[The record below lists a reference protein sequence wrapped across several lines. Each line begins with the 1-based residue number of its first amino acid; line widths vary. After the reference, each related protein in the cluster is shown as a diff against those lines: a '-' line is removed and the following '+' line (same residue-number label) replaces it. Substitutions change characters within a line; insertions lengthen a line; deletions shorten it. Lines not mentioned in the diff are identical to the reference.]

1 LSLRLTSSRHAKLP
15 EDIGKPAEDA
25 DTLKHAI
32 IARYSRVYGDP
43 RRVLALHS
51 IVIQSPL
58 LKDLLKVVLE
68 GYSGVT
74 VALQR
79 LEFSGAFE
87 PLIHRW
93 SRLKSEIQKLKDA
106 ACKEDAEEQAADRL
120 KHAELLYDLL
130 EKEFKETISSS
141 QDMIKQ
147 NVITWELLWTIFQPG
162 LFVYSKVH
170 GYDRVFRLFS
180 QRYGKDR
187 SGNPVYWLTCQ
198 YADNSASSFGT
209 VKLNLNIP
217 AYQGL
222 YVPARYQSG
231 VDMTHQS
238 SNSASIH
245 GPDLLTF
252 VIQARKHFPPS
263 QWYHATAS
271 QTWSK

>member
-1 LSLRLTSSRHAKLP
+1 VSFTLTLSRHAKVP

-58 LKDLLKVVLE
+58 LKDLLEVVLE

-120 KHAELLYDLL
+120 KHSELLYNLL
-130 EKEFKETISSS
+130 EEEFKETISSS
-141 QDMIKQ
+141 QDMIEQ
-147 NVITWELLWTIFQPG
+147 NVITWDLLWTIFQPG

-170 GYDRVFRLFS
+170 GHDRVFRLFS

-187 SGNPVYWLTCQ
+187 NGSPVYWLTCQ
-198 YADNSASSFGT
+198 YADNSATSFGT
-209 VKLNLNIP
+209 VKLNLSIP

-222 YVPARYQSG
+222 YIPARYRHG
-231 VDMTHQS
+231 VHMTYQS
-238 SNSASIH
+238 SNPASTCGSH
-245 GPDLLTF
+245 SLT
-252 VIQARKHFPPS
+252 
-263 QWYHATAS
+263 YTM
-271 QTWSK
+271 

>member
-1 LSLRLTSSRHAKLP
+1 VGVVLTFSRHAKLP
-15 EDIGKPAEDA
+15 KDIGKPAEDA

-58 LKDLLKVVLE
+58 LKDLLEVVLE

-93 SRLKSEIQKLKDA
+93 SRLKSEIQKLEDA
-106 ACKEDAEEQAADRL
+106 ARKEDAEGQAADRL
-120 KHAELLYDLL
+120 KHAELLYNLL
-130 EKEFKETISSS
+130 EEEFKETISSS
-141 QDMIKQ
+141 QDMIEQ
-147 NVITWELLWTIFQPG
+147 NVITWDLLWTIFQPG

-170 GYDRVFRLFS
+170 GHDRVFRLFS

-187 SGNPVYWLTCQ
+187 NGNPVYWLTCQ
-198 YADNSASSFGT
+198 YADNSATSFGT

-222 YVPARYQSG
+222 YIPARHQSG
-231 VDMTHQS
+231 VSTRCLS
-238 SNSASIH
+238 SNLASTR
-245 GPDLLTF
+245 GPHLLTH
-252 VIQARKHFPPS
+252 I
-263 QWYHATAS
+263 T
-271 QTWSK
+271 